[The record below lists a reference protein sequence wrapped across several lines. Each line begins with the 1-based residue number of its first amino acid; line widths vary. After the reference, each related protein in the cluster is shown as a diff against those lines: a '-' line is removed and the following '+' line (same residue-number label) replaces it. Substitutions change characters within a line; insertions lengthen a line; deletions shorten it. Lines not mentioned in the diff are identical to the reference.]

1 MKATLI
7 MYSAKGLNKT
17 EASKLSKKLI
27 GYLDKSNKANY
38 TYKRKGI
45 ITSTNNIIIAKSVF
59 IIPKNKSKEII
70 KEIKAC
76 KAKVISWN
84 IEISKK
90 YFKN

>member
-27 GYLDKSNKANY
+27 GYLDKSNKASY
-38 TYKRKGI
+38 TYEREGMV
-45 ITSTNNIIIAKSVF
+45 TSTKNIIVAKSVF
-59 IIPKNKSKEII
+59 IVPKNKSEEII
-70 KEIKAC
+70 KEIRAC
-76 KAKVISWN
+76 RAKVVSWN
-84 IEISKK
+84 IEIPRK